1 LVGNVGAG
9 VFLVATGFIP
19 CEKREVAIA
28 FLCIALMSTSFANGG
43 LYANFID
50 LAPK

>member
-1 LVGNVGAG
+1 LVGNAGAG

-19 CEKREVAIA
+19 CEKREIAIA
-28 FLCIALMSTSFANGG
+28 FLCIAVMSTSFGNGG
-43 LYANFID
+43 YCANYID